1 MEEWQ
6 ESTVRRWEAERQSR
20 PTDYELES
28 WERTVAD
35 IRTRYKLAEGHKDR
49 AELSHRLATA
59 YIKMED
65 YAQAMNWAE
74 IGLAEGSEDW
84 VRELQEDMAL
94 ILYLEDRKEEAMA
107 ILDEMAKKPP
117 LVPKAKPPKRI
128 APRAAE
134 EAILF
139 LICPHCDADV
149 PYGQLRC
156 PSCGEKVDDKFTLVR
171 STKEGRS
178 VRPVEEVETHRI
190 KEFTI
195 FLTVFRVD
203 YDDPKNFLT
212 AHRVRFM
219 GGETVTVTE
228 RSWYIWSWFIVQL
241 FLYGT
246 YGALFLGMVTAP
258 SAPPSVLISLI
269 VLVLVTVFP
278 LTLFYLYVVFPGFLG
293 VTIDYPIL
301 EE

>member
-65 YAQAMNWAE
+65 YAQAMNWVE

-134 EAILF
+134 AILF

-171 STKEGRS
+171 ATKEGRS

-190 KEFTI
+190 KEFTVL
-195 FLTVFRVD
+195 LTEFRVD
-203 YDDPKNFLT
+203 YDDPTNFLT

-219 GGETVTVTE
+219 GGEIVTVTE
-228 RSWYIWSWFIVQL
+228 RSWYIWVGLIVQM
-241 FLYGT
+241 FMYGLYGMIFW
-246 YGALFLGMVTAP
+246 GMASGPAAPPAALVTLAVLVMVT
-258 SAPPSVLISLI
+258 VLPFTLLYLYI
-269 VLVLVTVFP
+269 VFP
-278 LTLFYLYVVFPGFLG
+278 NLLG
-293 VTIDYPIL
+293 HTIDHPVP
-301 EE
+301 ER